1 MLKKNSEMLFRI
13 PLLICGVFCCSTAV
27 LMIKASRVDPIL
39 LAALRLLVAT
49 VALGPVFWRDHL
61 KYRDRWD
68 MGRLKRTALPGV
80 ILGLHFISW
89 NFAARMTLA
98 ANASLIVNMLPAAMP
113 FLLYLLIREKPNRR
127 EIIGTI
133 IALGGVLILVGGDFH
148 LSDEYFMGDVV
159 AFGSMLLFGLY
170 LALGRRNSDFPTIW
184 LYVVPLYLTAGL
196 SSLAIWAFLYLFG
209 PTGLATV
216 GDISQPIREIAFV
229 LGLGLIPTV
238 TGHSIM
244 NYSMKHLR
252 GQAVSIANLGQFIFA
267 GLMAWAILSEIPAW
281 NFYIAC
287 GLVVSG
293 AITALRGHHPTA
305 DELLQSNRA
314 DNPSQ

>member
-1 MLKKNSEMLFRI
+1 MLKKSSEMLFRI

-27 LMIKASRVDPIL
+27 LMIKASQVDPIL

-49 VALGPVFWRDHL
+49 AALGPVFWRDHRQ
-61 KYRDRWD
+61 YRDRWD
-68 MGRLKRTALPGV
+68 MGRLKRTALPGI

-98 ANASLIVNMLPAAMP
+98 ANASLIVNMLPAVMP
-113 FLLYLLIREKPNRR
+113 FLLYLLIRERPNRR
-127 EIIGTI
+127 EILGTI
-133 IALGGVLILVGGDFH
+133 IALSGVVILVGADFH
-148 LSDEYFMGDVV
+148 LARGYFTGDLLS
-159 AFGSMLLFGLY
+159 FGSMLLFGLY

-184 LYVVPLYLTAGL
+184 LYVVPLYLTAGIT
-196 SSLAIWAFLYLFG
+196 SLVIWLVLYLAG
-209 PTGLATV
+209 PEGLATV
-216 GDISQPIREIAFV
+216 GDISQPIRELGFV

-244 NYSMKHLR
+244 NYSMKHIR

-293 AITALRGHHPTA
+293 AVTALRGHQPKP
-305 DELLQSNRA
+305 DEIPPIM
-314 DNPSQ
+314 DD